1 MRSRFGSIG
10 LISLMCP
17 IQPTNSMLSA
27 VISIGLIGLICPI
40 QPTSGMLSAVIS
52 IGLISL
58 ICPILSIKATP
69 RVTG

>member
-1 MRSRFGSIG
+1 MLSRFGGIG
-10 LISLMCP
+10 LIS
-17 IQPTNSMLSA
+17 
-27 VISIGLIGLICPI
+27 LICPI

-52 IGLISL
+52 IGLIGL